1 MKALGIYPS
10 VDDADNLL
18 GDECAG
24 YIVVIGENV
33 DGLQVGDE
41 VVAMAPGSFGSHVT
55 LPSAL
60 IVRKPAGI
68 SFEQAATI
76 PVAFLTAWY
85 ALNDLGRLRRGES
98 VLIQAA
104 SGGVGLAAVQVAQ
117 HLGAEIF
124 ATAGSLEKRAF
135 LQSLGIRHVMDSRSL
150 AFADEVRALTEG
162 RGVDVVLNSLSG
174 EAIRKGISCLA
185 PRGRFLEIGKRD
197 LFQNTKLG
205 LRPFRNNL
213 AFFAID
219 LAQILRDSPGS
230 VQAMLREVMD
240 HFAAGR
246 LRPLPMRCF
255 PMSEAS
261 EAFRTM
267 SQARHIGK
275 IVLSRES
282 DTVTPLPESK
292 PIRFKA
298 DASYLITAGLSGFGL
313 AVAEW
318 MLQNGARHLVL
329 VGRSGASSEAA
340 QQAVAKLQEMGGEI
354 AALAVDVASAPEVAR
369 LFAKIAAE
377 LPPLRGIVHSAMV
390 IEDSTLLQQ
399 SREKFQRVT
408 APKIA
413 GAWNLHTF
421 SADLELDH
429 FVLFSSL
436 SAVIGNPGQSS
447 YAAANCFLDALAHHR
462 RERRLP
468 ALAINWGMLKDVG
481 YVSRTVGLEASLQH
495 HGFVG
500 LTAAEATAIL
510 GRLLQIDAAQVGAFR
525 FQARRRAENLMGFAI
540 SPRFATV
547 FAGGDS
553 SASGE
558 ESSARATILAL
569 PPEEQL
575 AACTARLAEE
585 VAHVLRASIGQ
596 LDLHCPLNQLG
607 FDSLMSVELANR
619 LEGVF
624 GISLPPGGIDGSVSK
639 LAVKLLEILTGRSVV
654 PTATVHPLLPAS
666 AASEEPAES
675 VDTPPDP
682 PAAAITTIEV
692 PEDLEAVPPPNLTP
706 SKALQF
712 RFHLE
717 SLALRGLLA
726 CFRAGDFRQA
736 KKRLRL
742 LTPVLT
748 KVLRHDW
755 RWAVQNLELVFGP
768 NLTSEERHRLAMLA
782 FEHHLSS
789 YLEGLRY
796 TDLEVE
802 FRHVERILETHAEGR
817 GVILCGVHLGSW
829 ESMLHYGAERRTAGG
844 RRLSPCI
851 ESAQRPHLSGDTLGV
866 RNRMDRQ

>member
-1 MKALGIYPS
+1 M
-10 VDDADNLL
+10 
-18 GDECAG
+18 
-24 YIVVIGENV
+24 
-33 DGLQVGDE
+33 
-41 VVAMAPGSFGSHVT
+41 
-55 LPSAL
+55 
-60 IVRKPAGI
+60 
-68 SFEQAATI
+68 
-76 PVAFLTAWY
+76 
-85 ALNDLGRLRRGES
+85 
-98 VLIQAA
+98 
-104 SGGVGLAAVQVAQ
+104 AAV
-117 HLGAEIF
+117 
-124 ATAGSLEKRAF
+124 
-135 LQSLGIRHVMDSRSL
+135 
-150 AFADEVRALTEG
+150 
-162 RGVDVVLNSLSG
+162 
-174 EAIRKGISCLA
+174 
-185 PRGRFLEIGKRD
+185 
-197 LFQNTKLG
+197 
-205 LRPFRNNL
+205 
-213 AFFAID
+213 
-219 LAQILRDSPGS
+219 
-230 VQAMLREVMD
+230 
-240 HFAAGR
+240 
-246 LRPLPMRCF
+246 
-255 PMSEAS
+255 
-261 EAFRTM
+261 
-267 SQARHIGK
+267 
-275 IVLSRES
+275 
-282 DTVTPLPESK
+282 PESK

-298 DASYLITAGLSGFGL
+298 DASYLITGGLSGFGL

-318 MLQNGARHLVL
+318 MLQNGARHLAL

-340 QQAVAKLQEMGGEI
+340 QRAVARLQEMGGEI
-354 AALAVDVASAPEVAR
+354 TALAVDVASAPEVER
-369 LFAKIAAE
+369 LFATIAAE

-399 SREKFQRVT
+399 SREKFHRVT

-429 FVLFSSL
+429 FVLFSSV

-447 YAAANCFLDALAHHR
+447 YAAANCFLDVLAHHR

-481 YVSRTVGLEASLQH
+481 YVSRTAGLEASLQH

-500 LTAAEATAIL
+500 FTAAEATAIL
-510 GRLLQIDAAQVGAFR
+510 GRLLQTDAAHVGAFR
-525 FQARRRAENLMGFAI
+525 FHGRRRAENLMGFAK
-540 SPRFATV
+540 SPRFAAV

-558 ESSARATILAL
+558 NSSARASILAL

-585 VAHVLRASIGQ
+585 VAHVLRASVGQ

-624 GISLPPGGIDGSVSK
+624 GISLPPGSIDGSVSK
-639 LAVKLLEILTGRSVV
+639 LTVKLLEILTGKPVV
-654 PTATVHPLLPAS
+654 RAATIHPLLPAA
-666 AASEEPAES
+666 AASEEPSKS

-682 PAAAITTIEV
+682 PATAITNPGV
-692 PEDLEAVPPPNLTP
+692 PDELEAVPPPNSTP

-717 SLALRGLLA
+717 ALALRGLLA
-726 CFRAGDFRQA
+726 CFRAGDFQQA

-742 LTPVLT
+742 LTPALT

-755 RWAVQNLELVFGP
+755 RWAVQNLELTFGP

-802 FRHVERILETHAEGR
+802 FRHVERILEVHAEGR

-829 ESMLHYGAERRTAGG
+829 ESALHYGASVRLPVVGVYRRAFNPHSDRIFQEIRSAYGIEWIVSKEVEAISAPCRRG
-844 RRLSPCI
+844 RS
-851 ESAQRPHLSGDTLGV
+851 SG
-866 RNRMDRQ
+866 